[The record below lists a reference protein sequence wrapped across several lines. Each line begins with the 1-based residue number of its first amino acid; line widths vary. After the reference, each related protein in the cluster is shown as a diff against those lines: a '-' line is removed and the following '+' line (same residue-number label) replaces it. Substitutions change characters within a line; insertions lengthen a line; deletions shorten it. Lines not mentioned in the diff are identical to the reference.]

1 MPVPG
6 GTRARGLA
14 RRQSTAPGVGRAQ
27 ALGARPAA
35 AIVARQLL
43 ELGERGLPRGPRQ
56 KTRANPAGLTVRE
69 LEVLELLAVGLRNV
83 QIAER
88 LVLSG
93 KTVDHHVS
101 AVLRKLNV
109 RSRGEA
115 TAEAA
120 RLGLLGP
127 IGISTP
133 QSQFKT
139 WGDTRRRGG
148 HERRIS
154 GGWRDEIGVSCGKS
168 PRPCSAGASFRIE
181 VARSPF

>member
-1 MPVPG
+1 MASSGLWRSRAGLLDERPADG
-6 GTRARGLA
+6 GEPYSYQIVGDWARAASYWRENGCRYQAALA
-14 RRQSTAPGVGRAQ
+14 LADSHDGKALRQALDELQ
-27 ALGARPAA
+27 ALGARRAA
-35 AIVARQLL
+35 AIVARQLR
-43 ELGERGLPRGPRQ
+43 ELGERDLPRGPRH

-69 LEVLELLAVGLRNV
+69 LDVLELLAEGLRNV

-127 IGISTP
+127 
-133 QSQFKT
+133 
-139 WGDTRRRGG
+139 
-148 HERRIS
+148 
-154 GGWRDEIGVSCGKS
+154 
-168 PRPCSAGASFRIE
+168 
-181 VARSPF
+181 